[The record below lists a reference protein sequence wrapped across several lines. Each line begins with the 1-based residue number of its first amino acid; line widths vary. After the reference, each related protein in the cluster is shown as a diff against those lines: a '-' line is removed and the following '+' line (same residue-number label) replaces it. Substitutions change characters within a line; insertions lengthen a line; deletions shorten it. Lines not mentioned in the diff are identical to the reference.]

1 MTLKSMTGFA
11 RASGEAEGF
20 SWVWE
25 VRSVNGKGLDVR
37 VRMPPGLEA
46 LEPDIRKAAARRF
59 KRGNFQAN
67 LHLSRAAEAASM
79 SINTQL
85 LEWYVAQARKLAQTL
100 GDDAAPADP
109 VRLLAMRGV
118 VEATD
123 QTLRLFEDLG
133 QDLLASLEEAL
144 DALAAARA
152 EEGAR
157 LAEIIEGQIG
167 RIEELTRQARHNPA
181 RSADAIRA
189 RLKEQVK
196 RLLEAGEG
204 LDEERLHQ
212 EAVLLATRADI
223 AEELDRLDAHVAAAR
238 ALLEENGPVGRK
250 FDFLAQEFNR
260 EANTLC
266 SKSNDA
272 ELTRTGLELKVVID
286 QLREQLANVE

>member
-11 RASGEAEGF
+11 RASGAVEGF

-25 VRSVNGKGLDVR
+25 VRSVNGKGLDFR
-37 VRMPPGLEA
+37 LRMPPGLES

-59 KRGNFQAN
+59 RRGNFQAN
-67 LHLSRAAEAASM
+67 LQLTREADAASMRINADLLGWYAAEA
-79 SINTQL
+79 
-85 LEWYVAQARKLAQTL
+85 RRLAATL
-100 GDDAAPADP
+100 GPDAAPLDP
-109 VRLLAMRGV
+109 LRLLALRGV

-123 QTLRLFEDLG
+123 QTSRLLEEHG
-133 QDLLASLEEAL
+133 KDLLASLEEAL
-144 DALAAARA
+144 DALAVARA
-152 EEGAR
+152 REGAR

-167 RIEELTRQARHNPA
+167 QIERLTRQARDNPA

-189 RLKEQVK
+189 RLKEQVEH
-196 RLLEAGEG
+196 LLDADDR
-204 LDEERLHQ
+204 LDEQRLYQ
-212 EAVLLATRADI
+212 EAALLATRADI

-238 ALLEENGPVGRK
+238 ALLEEDGPVGRK

-260 EANTLC
+260 ETNTLC

-286 QLREQLANVE
+286 QLREQLANIE

>member
-11 RASGEAEGF
+11 RASGAVEGF

-25 VRSVNGKGLDVR
+25 VRSVNGKGLDFR
-37 VRMPPGLEA
+37 LRMPPGLES

-59 KRGNFQAN
+59 RRGNFQAN
-67 LHLSRAAEAASM
+67 LQLTREADAASMRINADLLGWYAAEA
-79 SINTQL
+79 
-85 LEWYVAQARKLAQTL
+85 RRLAATL
-100 GDDAAPADP
+100 GPDAAPLDP
-109 VRLLAMRGV
+109 LRLLALRGV

-123 QTLRLFEDLG
+123 QTSRLLEEHG
-133 QDLLASLEEAL
+133 KDLLASLEEAL
-144 DALAAARA
+144 DALAVARA
-152 EEGAR
+152 REGAR

-167 RIEELTRQARHNPA
+167 QIERLTRQARDNPA

-189 RLKEQVK
+189 RLKEQVEH
-196 RLLEAGEG
+196 LLDADDR
-204 LDEERLHQ
+204 LDEQRLYQ
-212 EAVLLATRADI
+212 EAALLATRADI

-238 ALLEENGPVGRK
+238 ALLEEDGPVGRK

-286 QLREQLANVE
+286 QLREQLANIE

>member
-37 VRMPPGLEA
+37 VRMPQGLEA

-79 SINTQL
+79 SVNVQL
-85 LEWYVAQARKLAQTL
+85 LEWYVDQARRLAEAL
-100 GDDAAPADP
+100 GPDAAPADP

-133 QDLLASLEEAL
+133 QHLLSSFEEAL
-144 DALAAARA
+144 DALVAARA
-152 EEGAR
+152 QEGAR

-167 RIEELTRQARHNPA
+167 RIEELTRQARRNPA
-181 RSADAIRA
+181 RAPDAIRA
-189 RLKEQVK
+189 RLEEQVK

-204 LDEERLHQ
+204 LDEQRLHQ

-238 ALLEENGPVGRK
+238 ALLKEDGPVGRK